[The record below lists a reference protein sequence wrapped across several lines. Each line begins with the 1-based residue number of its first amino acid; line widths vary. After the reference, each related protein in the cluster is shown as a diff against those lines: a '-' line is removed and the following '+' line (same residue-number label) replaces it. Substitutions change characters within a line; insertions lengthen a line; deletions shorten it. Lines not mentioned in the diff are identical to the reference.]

1 MRTKPLAL
9 IVAFACLL
17 LAGCKQ
23 DAEVKTA
30 LTDFD
35 SLVLVQFDVTR
46 ASCAFIHGRDARAT
60 FSNCTS
66 TRFVTNE
73 LVKRVESASDPA
85 AGVDNAQKYFDSK
98 KAEMTTRMDTLKGI
112 RGYQVGDET
121 RKMMETSLVD
131 DAKKIANLQVKYMST
146 SMRDPAFKAKLD
158 KLTSDYQSLFKM

>member
-35 SLVLVQFDVTR
+35 SF
-46 ASCAFIHGRDARAT
+46 
-60 FSNCTS
+60 
-66 TRFVTNE
+66 TNE

-85 AGVDNAQKYFDSK
+85 AGVDDAQKYFDSK

-131 DAKKIANLQVKYMST
+131 DAKKIANLQVKYMAT
-146 SMRDPAFKAKLD
+146 SMRDPTFKAKLV
-158 KLTSDYQSLFKM
+158 KLTRDYQSLFKM

>member
-35 SLVLVQFDVTR
+35 SF
-46 ASCAFIHGRDARAT
+46 
-60 FSNCTS
+60 
-66 TRFVTNE
+66 TNE

-85 AGVDNAQKYFDSK
+85 AGVDDAQKYFDSK
-98 KAEMTTRMDTLKGI
+98 KAEMTTKMDTLKGI
-112 RGYQVGDET
+112 RGYQVSDET
-121 RKMMETSLVD
+121 RKMMESSLVD
-131 DAKKIANLQVKYMST
+131 DAKKIANLQVKYMGT
-146 SMRDPAFKAKLD
+146 SMRDATFKAKLD
-158 KLTSDYQSLFKM
+158 KLTRDYQSLFKM